1 VYFQPIE
8 PIYNSKQ
15 TFVELK
21 RSALWIQEKDRERA
35 LAVINELISMKK
47 AGALIVNEISN
58 LEELKDYF
66 KLSAQT
72 NVSKQQ
78 TCEIDLSNL
87 FLTPNGGISFCGSFP
102 DIGNIQK
109 TSIKN
114 ALVSPF
120 ARMLRKR
127 IRHCGKIDICKS
139 TCKVNKSLYQQAR
152 LFLMLNK

>member
-1 VYFQPIE
+1 MIR
-8 PIYNSKQ
+8 NKK
-15 TFVELK
+15 TA
-21 RSALWIQEKDRERA
+21 SAKKMLED
-35 LAVINELISMKK
+35 VISMKK
-47 AGALIVNEISN
+47 AGALIVNELSN
-58 LEELKDYF
+58 LEEPKDYF
-66 KLSAQT
+66 ELREKESIAAQ
-72 NVSKQQ
+72 K

-87 FLTPNGGISFCGSFP
+87 FLTHNGGISFCGTYP

-120 ARMLRKR
+120 ARLLRKK
-127 IRHCGKIDICKS
+127 IRHCGKIDTCKS